1 MTPAAVIAALSLPA
15 DARVDQR
22 VPKKLLVE
30 NGAPTAAD
38 KRQINDGIEELLW
51 LAALKPATIGV
62 PAYRDD
68 KREYLEIA
76 VLSLTLRA
84 GAKAPRLTELIHR
97 AIPYPVFLIQAQP
110 TGLTLSLSH
119 LRWSQGQSGLTVL
132 DGPLVLA
139 RLEEKEEEES
149 WGRGEGGTS
158 DSASSPLPPVSS
170 SPSPIFS
177 SPPPIFPTSLFLSSL
192 SVTSQPRQQLH
203 ALYQGWMER
212 FEAHAAAR
220 LTGQFTPATD
230 AAAAERRRTAL
241 AEHESL
247 NREITSLRARAA
259 KETQLNRR
267 VELNLEVKRLEAR
280 LAEVS
285 NTL

>member
-1 MTPAAVIAALSLPA
+1 MTATSVIAALCLPA

-38 KRQINDGIEELLW
+38 KRQINDGIEEIHW

-62 PAYRDD
+62 PIFRDD
-68 KREYLEIA
+68 TREYLEIT
-76 VLSLTLRA
+76 VLSLILRA

-97 AIPYPVFLIQAQP
+97 AIPYPVFLIQSQP
-110 TGLTLSLSH
+110 GGLTLSLAH
-119 LRWSQGQSGLTVL
+119 LRWSQGQSGQTVL
-132 DGPLVLA
+132 DGPLITATVNAETPAMDAFLA
-139 RLEEKEEEES
+139 
-149 WGRGEGGTS
+149 
-158 DSASSPLPPVSS
+158 
-170 SPSPIFS
+170 
-177 SPPPIFPTSLFLSSL
+177 SLN
-192 SVTSQPRQQLH
+192 VTSQPRQHLH

-220 LTGQFTPATD
+220 LTGSFTPALD

-241 AEHESL
+241 AEHERL
-247 NREITSLRARAA
+247 TREMTSLRTRAG

-267 VELNLEVKRLEAR
+267 VELNLQLKQLESRLVEA
-280 LAEVS
+280 AEA
-285 NTL
+285 L

>member
-1 MTPAAVIAALSLPA
+1 MTATSVIAALCLPA

-38 KRQINDGIEELLW
+38 KRQINDGIEELHW

-62 PAYRDD
+62 PVFRDD
-68 KREYLEIA
+68 YREYLEIA

-97 AIPYPVFLIQAQP
+97 AIPYPVFLIQSQP
-110 TGLTLSLSH
+110 GGLTLSLAH
-119 LRWSQGQSGLTVL
+119 LRWSQGQSGQTVL
-132 DGPLVLA
+132 DGPLITATVDAETSFTEAFLA
-139 RLEEKEEEES
+139 
-149 WGRGEGGTS
+149 
-158 DSASSPLPPVSS
+158 
-170 SPSPIFS
+170 
-177 SPPPIFPTSLFLSSL
+177 SLN
-192 SVTSQPRQQLH
+192 VTSQPRQHLH
-203 ALYQGWMER
+203 ALYQGWIER

-220 LTGQFTPATD
+220 LTGSFTPALD

-241 AEHESL
+241 AEHERL
-247 NREITSLRARAA
+247 NREMTSLRARAG

-267 VELNLEVKRLEAR
+267 VELNLQLKQLESR
-280 LAEVS
+280 LAEAAEA
-285 NTL
+285 L

>member
-1 MTPAAVIAALSLPA
+1 MTSAAVIAALCLPA

-68 KREYLEIA
+68 TREYLEIA
-76 VLSLTLRA
+76 VLALTLRA

-119 LRWSQGQSGLTVL
+119 LRWSQGQSGQTVL
-132 DGPLVLA
+132 DGPLVTAALEAEAPVTNNFLA
-139 RLEEKEEEES
+139 
-149 WGRGEGGTS
+149 
-158 DSASSPLPPVSS
+158 
-170 SPSPIFS
+170 
-177 SPPPIFPTSLFLSSL
+177 SLNI
-192 SVTSQPRQQLH
+192 TSQPRQQLH

-247 NREITSLRARAA
+247 SREISSLRARAV
-259 KETQLNRR
+259 KEAQLNRR
-267 VELNLEVKRLEAR
+267 VELNLEVKRLEVSLTKT
-280 LAEVS
+280 LA
-285 NTL
+285 NF

>member
-1 MTPAAVIAALSLPA
+1 MTAATVIAALCLPA

-38 KRQINDGIEELLW
+38 KRQINDGIEELHW

-62 PAYRDD
+62 PIFRDD
-68 KREYLEIA
+68 NREYLEIA

-84 GAKAPRLTELIHR
+84 GAKASRLTELIHR
-97 AIPYPVFLIQAQP
+97 AIPYPVFLIQSLP
-110 TGLTLSLSH
+110 GGLALSLAH
-119 LRWSQGQSGLTVL
+119 LRWSQGQSGQTVL
-132 DGPLVLA
+132 DGPLITATVDAETPAMDAFLA
-139 RLEEKEEEES
+139 
-149 WGRGEGGTS
+149 
-158 DSASSPLPPVSS
+158 
-170 SPSPIFS
+170 
-177 SPPPIFPTSLFLSSL
+177 SLN
-192 SVTSQPRQQLH
+192 VTSQPRQHLH

-220 LTGQFTPATD
+220 LTGSFTPALD

-241 AEHESL
+241 AEHERL
-247 NREITSLRARAA
+247 TREMTSLRTRAG

-267 VELNLEVKRLEAR
+267 VELNLQLKQLESRLVETAQA
-280 LAEVS
+280 L
-285 NTL
+285 